1 MVDPLVHLAAL
12 ERLNKMIAAFGSM
25 VSHETR
31 TALVGIQ
38 GYSELIREGDLT
50 PAETREYAEDIFR
63 EAEKVN
69 VMIGQ
74 LLDLN
79 TLEIT
84 PSPIRT
90 SPVDLNDVVTEV
102 VSKLRRKLKQVAID
116 VELGADVAVVNG
128 DRDRLRQAIQNVV
141 VFATRG
147 VKPDSRL
154 SISTSLEG
162 GLVYVTICCSTAPVG
177 DFDDWLYG
185 RYERYE
191 QRPSA
196 MIGAGPGLA
205 IARTITELHGGRIT
219 VTTSPRR
226 GSEFKIGLP
235 AS

>member
-1 MVDPLVHLAAL
+1 MHLAAL
-12 ERLNKMIAAFGSM
+12 ERLNKMIAAFASM

-38 GYSELIREGDLT
+38 GLSELIREGDLT
-50 PAETREYAEDIFR
+50 PAEIREYAEDIFR

-74 LLDLN
+74 FLDLN

-84 PSPIRT
+84 PTPVRSI
-90 SPVDLNDVVTEV
+90 PVDVNGLVTEV
-102 VSKLRRKLKQVAID
+102 VGQVRRKLNHVTI
-116 VELGADVAVVNG
+116 ELDLNADVAVVNG
-128 DRDRLRQAIQNVV
+128 DRDRLRQVFQNVI

-147 VKPDSRL
+147 AKPDSH
-154 SISTSLEG
+154 IFVATSLDG
-162 GLVYVTICCSTAPVG
+162 GLVNVTICCSRVPVG

-191 QRPSA
+191 ERPSA

-205 IARTITELHGGRIT
+205 IARTITELHGGHIA
-219 VTTSPRR
+219 VTGSQRR
-226 GSEFKIGLP
+226 GSEFKISLP
-235 AS
+235 AT